1 MDLREIKNISVKMI
15 ENFVNTIG
23 LDGEYYGTTCNCQM
37 SWGKPKL
44 DAEGEFITPESDRL
58 INLVNRSPIDE
69 NTKRRIISRGLILVN
84 SKYKFEEMEANLFV
98 TLIHEMIH
106 SNRSLMICDA
116 VRNDTNENA
125 YNYEN
130 SSFNQ
135 NTFDFDF
142 SYVDASQDLLKGNIN
157 DSRNTID
164 MFNQKTDE
172 ELDIMEFESGK
183 RDKQMTNQQIIDE
196 SLVELMAVLS
206 YKLYTDQGNDIDTN
220 IWNSIVEISNH
231 YEGTDV
237 GAMCK
242 IILKHQDFEL
252 FYWMLDPIEY
262 SLENIHYDFF
272 KDYTKNDQELL
283 KELYSADELDIDEIL
298 CIDKSSNMKR

>member
-1 MDLREIKNISVKMI
+1 MDLREIKEISVKMI

-23 LDGEYYGTTCNCQM
+23 LDGEYYAKTCNCPM

-44 DAEGEFITPESDRL
+44 GAEGEFITPLSDRL
-58 INLVNRSPIDE
+58 ISLVNRALIDE
-69 NTKRRIISRGLILVN
+69 NTKNRIISRGLILVN
-84 SKYKFEEMEANLFV
+84 SKYRFEEMDANLFV
-98 TLIHEMIH
+98 TLIHEMLH
-106 SNRSLMICDA
+106 SNRSLMIYDA

-130 SSFNQ
+130 GSFNQ

-142 SYVDASQDLLKGNIN
+142 SYVDASQDLLKGNID
-157 DSRNTID
+157 DSRNTVDIL
-164 MFNQKTDE
+164 NQNTDE
-172 ELDIMEFESGK
+172 ELDKMEFELGK
-183 RDKQMTNQQIIDE
+183 RDEQMSNQQIIDE
-196 SLVELMAVLS
+196 SLIELMAILS
-206 YKLYTDQGNDIDTN
+206 YKLYNDQENGIDID
-220 IWNSIVEISNH
+220 IWNCIEEIANH

-272 KDYTKNDQELL
+272 KDYTKNDQSLL
-283 KELYSADELDIDEIL
+283 EELYNTNALDIDSI
-298 CIDKSSNMKR
+298 IDLNKSNRMIR

>member
-1 MDLREIKNISVKMI
+1 MDLREIKNISVKML

-23 LDGEYYGTTCNCQM
+23 LDGEYYGTTCNCPM

-44 DAEGEFITPESDRL
+44 DAEGEFITPESNRL

-69 NTKRRIISRGLILVN
+69 NTKNKIISRGLILVN
-84 SKYKFEEMEANLFV
+84 SKYRFEEMDANLFV

-106 SNRSLMICDA
+106 SNRSLMIYDA
-116 VRNDTNENA
+116 VRNNTNENA

-130 SSFNQ
+130 GSFNQ
-135 NTFDFDF
+135 NTFDYDF

-164 MFNQKTDE
+164 ILNQKTDE
-172 ELDIMEFESGK
+172 ELDKMEFKLGK
-183 RDKQMTNQQIIDE
+183 RDEQMTNQQIIDE

-206 YKLYTDQGNDIDTN
+206 YKLYTDIENSIDTN
-220 IWNSIVEISNH
+220 IWNSIFEISKH

-237 GAMCK
+237 GAICK

-252 FYWMLDPIEY
+252 FYWMIDPIEY

-272 KDYTKNDQELL
+272 KDYTKNDQDLL
-283 KELYSADELDIDEIL
+283 EELYNADELDVDSIIDL
-298 CIDKSSNMKR
+298 NKSSGIRR

>member
-1 MDLREIKNISVKMI
+1 MDLREIKNISIKMI

-23 LDGEYYGTTCNCQM
+23 LDGEYYSASCNCPTF
-37 SWGKPKL
+37 WGRPKL
-44 DAEGEFITPESDRL
+44 DAEGEFITPESNRL
-58 INLVNRSPIDE
+58 INLLNNARIDE
-69 NTKRRIISRGLILVN
+69 NTKNNIISRGLILVN
-84 SKYKFEEMEANLFV
+84 SKYRFEEIDANLFV

-106 SNRSLMICDA
+106 SNRCLMIYDA

-135 NTFDFDF
+135 NTFDYDF
-142 SYVDASQDLLKGNIN
+142 SYVDASQDLLKGNID
-157 DSRNTID
+157 DSRNTVDI
-164 MFNQKTDE
+164 FNQKTDE
-172 ELDIMEFESGK
+172 ELDDIEFKSGK
-183 RDKQMTNQQIIDE
+183 RDEQMTHQQIIDE
-196 SLVELMAVLS
+196 SLVELMAILS
-206 YKLYTDQGNDIDTN
+206 YKLYKDQENGINSDI
-220 IWNSIVEISNH
+220 WSSIEEISNN

-252 FYWMLDPIEY
+252 FYWMLDPIGY

-272 KDYTKNDQELL
+272 KEYTKNDQDLL
-283 KELYSADELDIDEIL
+283 KELYNKAKLDIDEIL
-298 CIDKSSNMKR
+298 DLNKSSGMRR